1 MGELSS
7 VRKPWKAKM
16 NNSVVVW
23 KEPTGTV
30 VPRTADNA
38 PAIASVAKNLSTRDQ
53 KQIVTAFQSEA
64 FEMMAG
70 FVLNKALSQLKRA
83 LASLGMAFV
92 GEMLGRAD
100 LNEDSVPTVSISD
113 YEAITLARELGL
125 INVTD
130 ATRLAQHLE
139 LLAHFDSLGIDDAET
154 QEMTREE
161 ALSFL
166 RTCVNAVLGR
176 EGNIAPAEFV
186 AFRAELEGRTF
197 KETDPEVITLQVAP
211 YFFKKT
217 TLSILLAGIKTKS
230 GAQFE
235 HTLGNIVVL
244 VPALWKTL
252 RDAEKWSIGQSYAE
266 AVNAAISPAVL
277 ALKKALTSVQG
288 FDFVPES
295 LRSQTFAAAAA
306 NVISVHTAMNNF
318 YNEPA
323 AISALAKLGT
333 TIPWPAFPISMSAVL
348 AVQLGNSYGTSHGA
362 LHEAGNLLDR
372 LTNNQWEYYLN
383 ECLQGD
389 ELILQKLAWHS
400 RPQGR
405 WFELVEKFQLAS
417 KTIKS
422 KNVEALLRAGV
433 KKDAYALA
441 VSAKQLLNDL
451 GK

>member
-1 MGELSS
+1 
-7 VRKPWKAKM
+7 M

-23 KEPTGTV
+23 KEPTGTI
-30 VPRTADNA
+30 VPKAADTAL
-38 PAIASVAKNLSTRDQ
+38 AIATVAKNLSLRDQ

-100 LNEDSVPTVSISD
+100 LDEDSVPTVSISN

-125 INVTD
+125 INSTD
-130 ATRLAQHLE
+130 AKRLTQHLE
-139 LLAHFDSLGIDDAET
+139 LLAHFDSLNIDDVDIE
-154 QEMTREE
+154 EMTREE

-186 AFRAELEGRTF
+186 AFRDELESRTF
-197 KETDPEVITLQVAP
+197 KKTDPEVTTLLVAP

-217 TLSILLAGIKTKS
+217 TLSILLANIKTKS

-235 HTLGNIVVL
+235 HTLGNTVVL
-244 VPALWKTL
+244 IPALWKLL
-252 RDAEKWSIGQSYAE
+252 RDAEKWAIGQSYAE
-266 AVNAAISPAVL
+266 AVNAGLSPAVV
-277 ALKKALTSVQG
+277 ALKKSLTSVQG

-295 LRSQTFAAAAA
+295 LRSQTFAAAAS
-306 NVISVHTAMNNF
+306 NVISMHTGMNNF

-323 AISALAKLGT
+323 AILALAKLGT
-333 TIPWPAFPISMSAVL
+333 TIPWPAFPICMSAVL
-348 AVQLGNSYGTSHGA
+348 AVKLGNQYGISSAAQSYA
-362 LHEAGNLLDR
+362 MNLLDR
-372 LTNNQWEYYLN
+372 LTENQWEYYLN

-389 ELILQKLAWHS
+389 VLILQKLAWYDKT
-400 RPQGR
+400 QTK
-405 WFELVEKFQLAS
+405 WLELVNEFSLNSRA
-417 KTIKS
+417 IKS
-422 KNVEALLRAGV
+422 QEITKLLLAKNKSILEREAIKLLT
-433 KKDAYALA
+433 KIDK
-441 VSAKQLLNDL
+441 
-451 GK
+451 

>member
-1 MGELSS
+1 
-7 VRKPWKAKM
+7 M
-16 NNSVVVW
+16 NNSVVAW

-30 VPRTADNA
+30 VPKAADNA
-38 PAIASVAKNLSTRDQ
+38 PAIASVAKTLSIRDQ
-53 KQIVTAFQSEA
+53 KQIITAFQSEA
-64 FEMMAG
+64 YEMMAG

-100 LNEDSVPTVSISD
+100 LDEDSVPTVSISN
-113 YEAITLARELGL
+113 YEAITLAKELGL
-125 INVTD
+125 INSTD
-130 ATRLAQHLE
+130 ATRLTQHLE
-139 LLAHFDSLGIDDAET
+139 LLAHFDSLNVDDAEIE
-154 QEMTREE
+154 EMTREE

-186 AFRAELEGRTF
+186 AFRSELEGRTF
-197 KETDPEVITLQVAP
+197 KSTDPEITTLQVAP

-217 TLSILLAGIKTKS
+217 TLSILLSGIKTKS

-244 VPALWKTL
+244 VPSLWATL
-252 RDAEKWSIGQSYAE
+252 RDAEKWAIGQSYAE
-266 AVNAAISPAVL
+266 AVNAALSPAVL

-295 LRSQTFAAAAA
+295 LRSQTFAAAAS
-306 NVISVHTAMNNF
+306 NVITVHTEMNNF

-323 AISALAKLGT
+323 AIAALAKLGT

-348 AVQLGNSYGTSHGA
+348 AVRLGNSYGVSNAAQAEANA
-362 LHEAGNLLDR
+362 LLER

-383 ECLQGD
+383 ECLPGD
-389 ELILQKLAWHS
+389 ELILQKLAWYEK
-400 RPQGR
+400 PQIR
-405 WFELVEKFQLAS
+405 WVALVEKFQLAT

-422 KNVEALLRAGV
+422 KQVAKLLKASEKSDKLALST
-433 KKDAYALA
+433 
-441 VSAKQLLNDL
+441 SAKSLLNEVN
-451 GK
+451 K

>member
-1 MGELSS
+1 
-7 VRKPWKAKM
+7 M

-23 KEPTGTV
+23 KEPTGTI
-30 VPRTADNA
+30 VPKSADNA
-38 PAIASVAKNLSTRDQ
+38 PAIANVAKNLSSRDQ
-53 KQIVTAFQSEA
+53 KQIITAFQSEA

-125 INVTD
+125 INQTD
-130 ATRLAQHLE
+130 ATRLTQHLE
-139 LLAHFDSLGIDDAET
+139 LLAHFDSLNIEDAET

-176 EGNIAPAEFV
+176 EGDIAPAEFV
-186 AFRAELEGRTF
+186 SFRAELQGRTF
-197 KETDPEVITLQVAP
+197 KENDPEVITLQVAP

-277 ALKKALTSVQG
+277 ALKKALTGVRG
-288 FDFVPES
+288 FDYVPES

-348 AVQLGNSYGTSHGA
+348 AVQLGNKYGTSHAA
-362 LHEAGNLLDR
+362 LSEAASLLDR

-383 ECLQGD
+383 ECLLGD
-389 ELILQKLAWHS
+389 ELILQKLCWYEG
-400 RPQGR
+400 PQNR
-405 WFELVEKFQLAS
+405 WFSLVETYQLAT
-417 KTIKS
+417 KTIKQKTIDILIKAS
-422 KNVEALLRAGV
+422 ITKNNATLTTAAR
-433 KKDAYALA
+433 
-441 VSAKQLLNDL
+441 QLLNEL
-451 GK
+451 TTK

>member
-1 MGELSS
+1 
-7 VRKPWKAKM
+7 M

-23 KEPTGTV
+23 KEPTGAV
-30 VPRTADNA
+30 VPKAADTAL
-38 PAIASVAKNLSTRDQ
+38 AIASVAKNLSTRDQ
-53 KQIVTAFQSEA
+53 KQIVTAYQSEA

-125 INVTD
+125 INATD
-130 ATRLAQHLE
+130 ATRLTQHLE
-139 LLAHFDSLGIDDAET
+139 LLAHFDSLNIEDAET
-154 QEMTREE
+154 EEMTREE

-166 RTCVNAVLGR
+166 RTCVNAILGR
-176 EGNIAPAEFV
+176 EGNIAPAEFL
-186 AFRAELEGRTF
+186 AFREQLEGRTF
-197 KETDPEVITLQVAP
+197 KETDSEILTLQVAP

-244 VPALWKTL
+244 VPSLWKTM
-252 RDAEKWSIGQSYAE
+252 RDAEKWAIGQAYAE

-277 ALKKALTSVQG
+277 ALKKALTSVHG

-295 LRSQTFAAAAA
+295 LRSQTFAAAAS
-306 NVISVHTAMNNF
+306 NVLSVHTAMNNY

-333 TIPWPAFPISMSAVL
+333 TIPWPAFPICMSAVL
-348 AVQLGNSYGTSHGA
+348 AVRLGNRYGVSTNA
-362 LHEAGNLLDR
+362 QDEANKLLDR
-372 LTNNQWEYYLN
+372 LTSNQWEYYLN
-383 ECLQGD
+383 ECLPGD
-389 ELILQKLAWHS
+389 ELVLQKLAWYE
-400 RPQGR
+400 RTQDR
-405 WFELVEKFQLAS
+405 WFELAQKYQLADKTVKSTLVS
-417 KTIKS
+417 KLIKAS
-422 KNVEALLRAGV
+422 TSGSRGAFKGAAVQLIEAIHM
-433 KKDAYALA
+433 
-441 VSAKQLLNDL
+441 
-451 GK
+451 

>member
-1 MGELSS
+1 
-7 VRKPWKAKM
+7 M

-30 VPRTADNA
+30 VPKSADTAA
-38 PAIASVAKNLSTRDQ
+38 TIANVAKNLSTRDQ
-53 KQIVTAFQSEA
+53 KHIVSAFQSEA

-100 LNEDSVPTVSISD
+100 LDEDSVPTVSISN

-125 INVTD
+125 INSTD
-130 ATRLAQHLE
+130 ATRLTQHLE
-139 LLAHFDSLGIDDAET
+139 LLAHFDSLNTDDAEIE
-154 QEMTREE
+154 EMTREE

-186 AFRAELEGRTF
+186 AFRDELEGRTF
-197 KETDPEVITLQVAP
+197 KETDSEVTTLQVAP

-217 TLSILLAGIKTKS
+217 TLSILLANIKTKS

-252 RDAEKWSIGQSYAE
+252 RDAEKWTIGQSYAE
-266 AVNAAISPAVL
+266 AVNAGISAAVV
-277 ALKKALTSVQG
+277 ALKKALTGVQG

-295 LRSQTFAAAAA
+295 LRSQTFAAAAS
-306 NVISVHTAMNNF
+306 NVISTHTAMDNF

-348 AVQLGNSYGTSHGA
+348 AVRLGNRYGVSNAAQSDA
-362 LHEAGNLLDR
+362 LALLER

-383 ECLQGD
+383 ECLPGD
-389 ELILQKLAWHS
+389 ELVLQKLAWYS
-400 RPQGR
+400 GPQGR
-405 WFELVEKFQLAS
+405 WLELVERFELNSKALKSQSILKLLKAS
-417 KTIKS
+417 
-422 KNVEALLRAGV
+422 A
-433 KKDAYALA
+433 KKDASGLA
-441 VSAKQLLNDL
+441 SNAKAMLENI

>member
-1 MGELSS
+1 
-7 VRKPWKAKM
+7 M

-30 VPRTADNA
+30 VPKSADSA
-38 PAIASVAKNLSTRDQ
+38 PAIAGVAKNLSSRDQ
-53 KQIVTAFQSEA
+53 KQIITAFQSEA
-64 FEMMAG
+64 YEMMAG
-70 FVLNKALSQLKRA
+70 FVLNKTLSQLKRA

-100 LNEDSVPTVSISD
+100 IDESSVPTVCISD
-113 YEAITLARELGL
+113 FEAITLARELGL
-125 INVTD
+125 INATD
-130 ATRLAQHLE
+130 ATRLTHHLE
-139 LLAHFDSLGIDDAET
+139 LLAHFDSLNIEDSET
-154 QEMTREE
+154 QEMAKEE

-176 EGNIAPAEFV
+176 DGNIAPAEFV
-186 AFRAELEGRTF
+186 AFRLALEGRTF
-197 KETDPEVITLQVAP
+197 KETDPEIVILQAAP

-244 VPALWKTL
+244 VPSLWATL
-252 RDAEKWSIGQSYAE
+252 RDAEKWAIGQSYAE
-266 AVNAAISPAVL
+266 AVNAAMTSAVL
-277 ALKKALTSVQG
+277 ALKKALTSVRG

-295 LRSQTFAAAAA
+295 LRSHTFAAAAS

-323 AISALAKLGT
+323 AILALSRLGS

-348 AVQLGNSYGTSHGA
+348 AVQLGNSYGVSTAA
-362 LHEAGNLLDR
+362 LFESNALLER
-372 LTNNQWEYYLN
+372 LTSNQWEYYLN

-389 ELILQKLAWHS
+389 ALILDKLS
-400 RPQGR
+400 RVGKTQTR
-405 WFELVEKFQLAS
+405 WFALVEKFQLS
-417 KTIKS
+417 LKVVKQKYVI
-422 KNVEALLRAGV
+422 ALLKA
-433 KKDAYALA
+433 
-441 VSAKQLLNDL
+441 SAKSDANSLSSAAKSLYVDI